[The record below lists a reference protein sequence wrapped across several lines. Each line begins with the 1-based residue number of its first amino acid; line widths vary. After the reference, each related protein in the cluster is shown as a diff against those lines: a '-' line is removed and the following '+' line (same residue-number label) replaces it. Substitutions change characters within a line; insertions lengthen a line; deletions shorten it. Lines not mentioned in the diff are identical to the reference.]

1 MHQIKITAKVTET
14 VKGTEGSPLSF
25 KARTMMEESSK
36 TWASDFFRN

>member
-25 KARTMMEESSK
+25 KARTMRK
-36 TWASDFFRN
+36 NQAKYGKVIFFRN